1 MNNFDMILI
10 VAVAAAAILI
20 VWQILITF
28 SRSRISLKHDLEIL
42 NLLPATSVYADKLR
56 KRVEARLKKNY
67 GDDHETSWPGFGLAM
82 VIFAVFAVVAYM
94 NFDNDRTMVAS
105 ITTGLCLLSLLSAIC
120 QLSPGQQ
127 K

>member
-1 MNNFDMILI
+1 MTTG
-10 VAVAAAAILI
+10 AILVI
-20 VWQILITF
+20 WQILVTF

-42 NLLPATSVYADKLR
+42 NLLPPTSVYADKLR

-67 GDDHETSWPGFGLAM
+67 GSDGEVSWFGFSFA
-82 VIFAVFAVVAYM
+82 VFIFAVFAFVSYLNFSSERLMLAYVTAAFSM
-94 NFDNDRTMVAS
+94 
-105 ITTGLCLLSLLSAIC
+105 LSLLSAIC